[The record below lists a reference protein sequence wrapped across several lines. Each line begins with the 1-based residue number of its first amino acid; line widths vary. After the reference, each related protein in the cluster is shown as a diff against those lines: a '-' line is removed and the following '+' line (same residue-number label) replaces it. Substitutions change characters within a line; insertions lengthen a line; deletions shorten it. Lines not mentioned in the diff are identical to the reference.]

1 MATSLT
7 LLIKPIQELSAMT
20 WGELISNLGKL
31 AVTLGVVAGAS
42 ILLAPAAGPMLAFS
56 AALVGFG
63 AAIALIGGGLA
74 LFGTGLVT
82 LAGLTATSVAA
93 IIAAIEML
101 IDGFIGL
108 LGSVG
113 ELIVAVIETIATVI
127 TESSGT
133 VINAVIALIMA
144 LLEGI
149 DNNLGPFIDRGVSIV
164 MKLMEG
170 IEKHAEPLVNQGME
184 TIIALVS
191 GMASAIDE
199 HGPELTDAIVKL
211 FGSILV
217 VIVDAGVEMLTILLG
232 WIPGAEGAITSLGE
246 GMTTAIR
253 EAFGLDEEV
262 DNNIQRAG
270 GNLDKAGPGLRGK
283 SGNLAKGSTDEFK
296 KQYVIDKVG
305 KEKGE
310 ELIRK
315 IESGEYGV
323 RKAGI
328 GLGRSG
334 QEGASSVDWSPAGK
348 ALANGLAIGIG
359 ARSGSIW
366 TTAWNLGKTALKAV
380 KNAIDSHSPS
390 KETTKEGINFGQGLV
405 NGIVKM
411 TGAVKEKAGVMGRDA
426 LESTNEFLD
435 SMSADMDREVRVK
448 VVMDTADFDNWNP
461 EGFNPVVPNTRF
473 TNRMVSE
480 SQPRNNQNEDNL
492 NRNGDRPSETNEYN
506 YDVHIHATGS
516 LPRTTIRQMA
526 TQFKEEIETIDRR
539 NRINRGEEVVY

>member
-1 MATSLT
+1 MKRKSVNLT
-7 LLIKPIQELSAMT
+7 
-20 WGELISNLGKL
+20 
-31 AVTLGVVAGAS
+31 
-42 ILLAPAAGPMLAFS
+42 
-56 AALVGFG
+56 
-63 AAIALIGGGLA
+63 
-74 LFGTGLVT
+74 
-82 LAGLTATSVAA
+82 
-93 IIAAIEML
+93 
-101 IDGFIGL
+101 
-108 LGSVG
+108 
-113 ELIVAVIETIATVI
+113 
-127 TESSGT
+127 
-133 VINAVIALIMA
+133 
-144 LLEGI
+144 
-149 DNNLGPFIDRGVSIV
+149 
-164 MKLMEG
+164 
-170 IEKHAEPLVNQGME
+170 
-184 TIIALVS
+184 
-191 GMASAIDE
+191 
-199 HGPELTDAIVKL
+199 
-211 FGSILV
+211 
-217 VIVDAGVEMLTILLG
+217 
-232 WIPGAEGAITSLGE
+232 
-246 GMTTAIR
+246 
-253 EAFGLDEEV
+253 
-262 DNNIQRAG
+262 
-270 GNLDKAGPGLRGK
+270 
-283 SGNLAKGSTDEFK
+283 KGSTDEIRK
-296 KQYVIDKVG
+296 NHIIDKVS

-323 RKAGI
+323 KKAGA

-334 QEGASSVDWSPAGK
+334 KKGASSVDWSPAGRS
-348 ALANGLAIGIG
+348 LANGLSRGI
-359 ARSGSIW
+359 RSRGGFGGSVW
-366 TTAWNLGKTALKAV
+366 NTAWNLGKTALKAV